1 MTTAESLDKME
12 KRALTQFKLHTRTKN
27 QSNMRT
33 KNLFGI
39 LILFLFTLL
48 SFLGGEKC
56 LKGGEKILGTATIK
70 DQNYKEF
77 TVWAWNF
84 QGYPSYRDFIYCAV

>member
-1 MTTAESLDKME
+1 MQKIWVNTGLLKSIVK
-12 KRALTQFKLHTRTKN
+12 
-27 QSNMRT
+27 T

-48 SFLGGEKC
+48 PFLRGDEKC

-70 DQNYKEF
+70 D
-77 TVWAWNF
+77 
-84 QGYPSYRDFIYCAV
+84 

>member
-1 MTTAESLDKME
+1 MK
-12 KRALTQFKLHTRTKN
+12 
-27 QSNMRT
+27 T

-48 SFLGGEKC
+48 FFLRGDEKC
-56 LKGGEKILGTATIK
+56 LKDGEKILGTATIN
-70 DQNYKEF
+70 DQNYTEF

-84 QGYPSYRDFIYCAV
+84 QGYPSYLDFIYCAG

>member
-1 MTTAESLDKME
+1 MK
-12 KRALTQFKLHTRTKN
+12 
-27 QSNMRT
+27 T

-48 SFLGGEKC
+48 PFLRGDEKC

-70 DQNYKEF
+70 DQNYKESTIGLGIF
-77 TVWAWNF
+77 KDILHTLIL
-84 QGYPSYRDFIYCAV
+84 FIVRYKW

>member
-1 MTTAESLDKME
+1 MK
-12 KRALTQFKLHTRTKN
+12 
-27 QSNMRT
+27 T

-48 SFLGGEKC
+48 PFLRGDEKC

-70 DQNYKEF
+70 DQNYKES
-77 TVWAWNF
+77 TIGAWNF
-84 QGYPSYRDFIYCAV
+84 QGYPSYLDFIYCAV